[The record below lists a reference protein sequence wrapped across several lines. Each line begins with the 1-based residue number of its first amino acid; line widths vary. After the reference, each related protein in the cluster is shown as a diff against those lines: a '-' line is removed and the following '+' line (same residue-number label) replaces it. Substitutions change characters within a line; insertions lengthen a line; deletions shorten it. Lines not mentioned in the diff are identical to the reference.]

1 MELRHYV
8 MVARRWAWLVLLAG
22 LIAGGSAYLVTSR
35 QTKLYRA
42 TALMFI
48 NQPQAPADPV
58 SGVDVSSSQNLAP
71 TYAAMATSWPV
82 LRKAATAMGLDPE
95 KTAIQATASVPLNT
109 QLLSLTVTS
118 PSRQFAMNAANAASQ
133 AFVDTVKETQLL
145 DTDAVQRDLSNQLT
159 SIQSNMQKTT
169 DQLNA
174 LGGTNGPEASG
185 LQSQLTQQQQTYA
198 TVSGQIAQLKIAQ
211 SKVDNGVH
219 IVAPARQPG
228 SPFSPRPVFNALLA
242 TLLGLVAGAGLA
254 LMMEYLDDRVQTPH
268 DVETAGAG
276 AATLGIVEQMHGGEA
291 GVDRSLLLE
300 LKHSSSR
307 GLEAYRLLR
316 SNFEF
321 VSADSPV
328 RSLVVT
334 SARPHEGKTT
344 TAANLAIV
352 LAQAGKRVLIVDADF
367 RRPSLHRLFGVP
379 NAAGLSTLFL
389 QPDIPVASLGIQT
402 AYENLMVLPTGPLP
416 PESR

>member
-1 MELRHYV
+1 M
-8 MVARRWAWLVLLAG
+8 
-22 LIAGGSAYLVTSR
+22 
-35 QTKLYRA
+35 
-42 TALMFI
+42 
-48 NQPQAPADPV
+48 
-58 SGVDVSSSQNLAP
+58 
-71 TYAAMATSWPV
+71 
-82 LRKAATAMGLDPE
+82 
-95 KTAIQATASVPLNT
+95 
-109 QLLSLTVTS
+109 
-118 PSRQFAMNAANAASQ
+118 
-133 AFVDTVKETQLL
+133 
-145 DTDAVQRDLSNQLT
+145 
-159 SIQSNMQKTT
+159 
-169 DQLNA
+169 
-174 LGGTNGPEASG
+174 
-185 LQSQLTQQQQTYA
+185 
-198 TVSGQIAQLKIAQ
+198 
-211 SKVDNGVH
+211 
-219 IVAPARQPG
+219 
-228 SPFSPRPVFNALLA
+228 FNALLA

-291 GVDRSLLLE
+291 GVDGSLLLE

-379 NAAGLSTLFL
+379 NAAGFPRSSCSLTSPLL
-389 QPDIPVASLGIQT
+389 VLASRRPMKISWCYPPGRCHRIPQS
-402 AYENLMVLPTGPLP
+402 
-416 PESR
+416 